1 MVFQLVLKEFIQ
13 QIRTLVIF
21 RFWCVVGFAISQH
34 PLHVGYKE
42 SLVDVIVRLQPLRHG
57 LQVDRELDMIII
69 VGHSFPVYRVE
80 KGPGGLVVPAGSQD
94 GLQRVVQLVRV
105 NLLVAVLCCP
115 KY

>member
-1 MVFQLVLKEFIQ
+1 MKEFIQ

-21 RFWCVVGFAISQH
+21 SFWSIVSFAVSQH
-34 PLHVGYKE
+34 PLHVSDE
-42 SLVDVIVRLQPLRHG
+42 QSLVDVVIRLQPLRHG
-57 LQVDRELDMIII
+57 LQVDRELDMVII
-69 VGHSFPVYRVE
+69 VGHGFSVHRVL
-80 KGPGGLVVPAGSQD
+80 KGPGGLVVPTGSQD